1 VPTFEYY
8 DYPLSK
14 VFAQEISCQIRIKI
28 VQEQETINSSD
39 FTDVFHVPTTGRIVA
54 LDIGTKRIGVAVC
67 DELRITVRPLTTI
80 QRTSWKKLL
89 VQIKEILAEYDAAAL
104 VLGLPYN
111 FDGTE
116 SEMSA
121 EARRLA
127 RNFSL
132 SLDVPVFLQDERAT
146 SYAARGE
153 LWQRGLSGK
162 EMRDKVD
169 SEAAAFILSDF
180 LSRIAQYKR

>member
-1 VPTFEYY
+1 M
-8 DYPLSK
+8 SK
-14 VFAQEISCQIRIKI
+14 KETTNLDEFTNVFYAPQ
-28 VQEQETINSSD
+28 
-39 FTDVFHVPTTGRIVA
+39 TGRIIA
-54 LDIGTKRIGVAVC
+54 LDPGTKRIGVAVC
-67 DELRITVRPLTTI
+67 DELQITVRPLLTLKRI
-80 QRTSWKKLL
+80 GWKKLL
-89 VQIKEILAEYDAAAL
+89 LQIKDILADYDACAL

-132 SLDVPVFLQDERAT
+132 SLEIPVFLQDERAT

-153 LWQRGLSGK
+153 LWKRGFSGK
-162 EMRDKVD
+162 ELTSKIDG
-169 SEAAAFILSDF
+169 EAAAYILSDF
-180 LSRIAQYKR
+180 LSRISESKINVSSG